1 MMQAISLARLS
12 SSNSLRWNNKRGSM
26 KARASIFVLIIT
38 IMLTA
43 CAPAT
48 PIEPTPDVLA
58 IRTSAANTVVAEFT
72 LTAAAFTPT
81 SMPPTETSTPEP
93 PTETPTI
100 AFSTDPTQIALG
112 TPGLLCDDLS
122 FDPATVDVTI
132 LDGTAM
138 TPGQEFVKTWKIKN
152 TGSCTWGDGYALTY
166 SYGERM
172 DGQAIPL
179 GTVVQVGQEV
189 EVSVNFK
196 APTAIGEYTS
206 AWQMANAAGVTF
218 GKAVFVKII
227 VQ

>member
-1 MMQAISLARLS
+1 MKTKVSISVVVTAVLLA
-12 SSNSLRWNNKRGSM
+12 
-26 KARASIFVLIIT
+26 
-38 IMLTA
+38 A

-81 SMPPTETSTPEP
+81 SQPPTQTSTPEI

-112 TPGLLCDDLS
+112 TPGLLCDDFS
-122 FDPATVDVTI
+122 FDNATVDVTI
-132 LDGTAM
+132 LDGSPM

-152 TGSCTWGDGYALTY
+152 TGSCAWGDGYTLTY

-172 DGQAIPL
+172 DGQPVPL

-189 EVSVNFK
+189 DISVNFK

-206 AWQMANAAGVTF
+206 AWQMANATGVTF